1 MKVNPKMKLSML
13 KTGLIVMVG
22 ALISSCASYQMTPG
36 GEKLT
41 IGLLMESTDGENW
54 AREEEYFIGKAD
66 DFGVEVLIR
75 SAGGE
80 QQLQNRQARELLKE
94 GVGVL
99 VVLPVDPKAAGPI
112 IARAHEADIPVLAYG
127 NLIRN
132 AELDLYVAPDR
143 EAAGYLQ
150 ARALLERSTGGGSI
164 LLGGCENL
172 SNARLVRMGQLR
184 AIEERVE
191 RAGEDIPILHDS
203 IISQPTR
210 DFARML
216 VQKALNATSRQG
228 ERIGTIMAC
237 NDETAAGAIAAL
249 DEKGLA
255 GVVAVGSLGADLTA
269 CQRIIK
275 GAQEVIVYTPP
286 RDMARIA
293 VRAAVRL
300 AAGMTPESI
309 IQDLKYPE
317 RVIDNG
323 FKEVPVLLLEP
334 VVVSRGNMIETA
346 VLDGLCPIEELY
358 Q

>member
-1 MKVNPKMKLSML
+1 MTENQIKLSAL
-13 KTGLIVMVG
+13 KIGLTIMVI
-22 ALISSCASYQMTPG
+22 LFVSSCASYEVTPG

-41 IGLLMESTDGENW
+41 IGLLLQSTDGENW
-54 AREEEYFIGKAD
+54 AQEEEHFIGKAD

-80 QQLQNRQARELLKE
+80 QELQNRQARELLKE

-112 IARAHEADIPVLAYG
+112 IVWAHEADIPVLAYG

-143 EAAGYLQ
+143 ESAGYLQ

-172 SNARLVRMGQLR
+172 SNARLIRMGQLR
-184 AIEERVE
+184 AIEEWQE
-191 RAGEDIPILHDS
+191 RTGEDIPILHDS

-210 DFARML
+210 DFARLL
-216 VQKALNATSRQG
+216 VQKALNTTSRQG

-237 NDETAAGAIAAL
+237 NDEIAAGTIEAL
-249 DEKGLA
+249 EEKGVA
-255 GVVAVGSLGADLTA
+255 GSIPVGGMGATLNV
-269 CQRIIK
+269 CRRIID
-275 GAQEVIVYTPP
+275 GTQAVTVYTPS
-286 RDMARIA
+286 RKLAATA

-300 AAGMTPESI
+300 ARGMDPDDI
-309 IQDLKYPE
+309 VQALKYPE

-323 FKEVPVLLLEP
+323 YKEVPALLLEP